1 MSATDLSPADLDAG
15 GTYRYRLTR
24 TWDRS
29 QPQVTWVM
37 LNPSTATA
45 DTDDP
50 TIRRVVGFS
59 RRWGFGSAV
68 VVNLFALRATRPGD
82 LVASHC
88 PVGPDNDRAILEA
101 LSPSSDVVAAWG
113 NHGRTPNPLSG
124 RPRCEEVLDLI
135 SGRSKAVRCLARTKQ
150 GQPRHPLYLP
160 ADTVPFHFETI

>member
-1 MSATDLSPADLDAG
+1 MSATDTNPADLDAG
-15 GTYRYRLTR
+15 GIYRYRLTR

-45 DTDDP
+45 DADDP

-68 VVNLFALRATRPGD
+68 VVNLFALRATRPED

-101 LSPSSDVVAAWG
+101 LSPTSEVVAAWG
-113 NHGRTPNPLSG
+113 NHGRIPNPLSG
-124 RPRCEEVLDLI
+124 RPRWKEVLDLI
-135 SGRSKAVRCLARTKQ
+135 SGPSRAVRCLARTKQ
-150 GQPRHPLYLP
+150 SQPRHPLYLP
-160 ADTVPFHFETI
+160 ADTLPSDFETL

>member
-1 MSATDLSPADLDAG
+1 MSATDLSLADLDAG
-15 GTYRYRLTR
+15 GTYRYRLTK

-68 VVNLFALRATRPGD
+68 VVNLFALRATQPG
-82 LVASHC
+82 
-88 PVGPDNDRAILEA
+88 G
-101 LSPSSDVVAAWG
+101 
-113 NHGRTPNPLSG
+113 
-124 RPRCEEVLDLI
+124 PRCFPLPRRTGQRSRHPGGPIAELGC
-135 SGRSKAVRCLARTKQ
+135 GRSL
-150 GQPRHPLYLP
+150 GQPRANSQSPIGQASL
-160 ADTVPFHFETI
+160 